1 MTMQLSGER
10 ELALALTG
18 VGRRL
23 EAAGMRFVA
32 EGAHRI
38 EAAAK
43 RIVRVKTGTCRRSI
57 HVEGPTARAGFAE
70 ASVGPSVDYAGHL
83 ERRYPYMAPAVA
95 EVVAGLPDLEIEV
108 IGAELR
114 QLGI

>member
-1 MTMQLSGER
+1 MTMQLDGTR
-10 ELALALTG
+10 ELAVALTG

-23 EAAGMRFVA
+23 QAAGERFVA

-43 RIVRVKTGTCRRSI
+43 RIVRVRTGTCRRSI
-57 HVEGPTARAGFAE
+57 HVEGPVSRAGLVE
-70 ASVGPSVDYAGHL
+70 ASVGPSVDYAVHL
-83 ERRYPYMAPAVA
+83 ERRYPFMAPAVD
-95 EVVAGLPDLEIEV
+95 EVLPALPDLEIEV

-114 QLGI
+114 QLGL